1 MQVQVEEV
9 GPCKKKIRVQV
20 PPEDVRS
27 EYEKGM
33 GELLQSASLPGF
45 RAGRVPRKLVEKRF
59 GKTLA
64 EEVKA
69 TLIDRTF
76 SEAMKELQLEP
87 VGTPEVASVEY
98 DPNSKLA
105 YEATVEVKPAFDI
118 EGYKGLS
125 LEKIDAPVRDPDVE
139 QGLKNLQ
146 KRNAELQNLSEGSV
160 AGGDVMLA
168 EVELL
173 AEGETI
179 WKELSAQFTTEAS
192 RFLGVE
198 LPDFESNVLGKKVGE
213 EVTILV
219 ELGSDFFQEQHRGKK
234 GAVVVRL
241 KEIKRPVYPNVNEE
255 FAKKMGFESVE
266 ALRQKVREQIQ
277 LGNERLAR
285 QNLIRQI
292 EGKLLSLVTFGMP
305 EELLKRQVEEN
316 LARRKLEMK
325 YYGVSDEAIAEQSS
339 RIEDASRQT
348 AERDFR
354 LYFILEKIG
363 QKEKI
368 FVTERDVEKRIEE
381 IAATR
386 HLKSARIRHDMEQE
400 GLMPQLRVQLREE
413 KTQEWL
419 LSKAQVQEKPKEQ
432 SPRGVQGEKT

>member
-1 MQVQVEEV
+1 M
-9 GPCKKKIRVQV
+9 
-20 PPEDVRS
+20 
-27 EYEKGM
+27 
-33 GELLQSASLPGF
+33 
-45 RAGRVPRKLVEKRF
+45 
-59 GKTLA
+59 
-64 EEVKA
+64 
-69 TLIDRTF
+69 
-76 SEAMKELQLEP
+76 
-87 VGTPEVASVEY
+87 
-98 DPNSKLA
+98 
-105 YEATVEVKPAFDI
+105 
-118 EGYKGLS
+118 
-125 LEKIDAPVRDPDVE
+125 
-139 QGLKNLQ
+139 
-146 KRNAELQNLSEGSV
+146 
-160 AGGDVMLA
+160 
-168 EVELL
+168 
-173 AEGETI
+173 
-179 WKELSAQFTTEAS
+179 
-192 RFLGVE
+192 
-198 LPDFESNVLGKKVGE
+198 GE

-241 KEIKRPVYPNVNEE
+241 KEIKRPVYPDVNEE
-255 FAKKMGFESVE
+255 FAKRMGFESVE

-400 GLMPQLRVQLREE
+400 GLMPQLRIQLREE
-413 KTQEWL
+413 KTLEWL